1 MFEER
6 MIMDEIDKFF
16 EDDEKNKKRYKL
28 FLNLGI
34 SAEYAGKDIKL
45 NNPILKKIKSKT
57 IHIHQ
62 KRKNNDN
69 LF

>member
-1 MFEER
+1 MFEEST
-6 MIMDEIDKFF
+6 IMDEIDKFF
-16 EDDEKNKKRYKL
+16 EDNEKNKKRYKL

-34 SAEYAGKDIKL
+34 SAEYTGKDIEL
-45 NNPILKKIKSKT
+45 NNPILKKIKNKT